1 MAYTTIDDPS
11 AYFNTL
17 LYTGDGSDG
26 RAITNSANAGNFQP
40 DWLWYKERSSTSEH
54 RAFDSSRGASKR
66 LEPNNTN
73 AEATDTTNHQSFD
86 SNGFT
91 IGNSG
96 STNANGDTYVAWQ
109 WKANGGTT
117 SSNTDGSITST
128 VQANTTAGFSILT
141 YSANATAGATVGHG
155 LGTTPSV
162 VILKKRSGTG
172 DGNWM
177 VGHKAYVGNAA
188 ENVALDGTGVPVA
201 ADDTAGSTWNR
212 TAFTSTVF
220 TLGDGQAGDWT
231 GRTNR
236 SGYTMVAYC
245 FAEIKGYS
253 KFGSYTGNGNAD
265 GTFVYTGF
273 KPAWVMIHR
282 TDSSGENWQMFDN
295 KRDGFN
301 NGSSSNKMLKANVS
315 ETEDSNSTGFLDLLS
330 NGFKIRESAA
340 RHNASGGTYIYM
352 AFAEHPFV
360 SSKGVPVTA
369 R

>member
-11 AYFNTL
+11 EYFHTQ
-17 LYTGDGSDG
+17 LYAGDGNDDRS
-26 RAITNSANAGNFQP
+26 ITNDANAGNFSP
-40 DWLWYKERSSTSEH
+40 DWLWLKNRSGTNSHALVDTT
-54 RAFDSSRGASKR
+54 RGATKVLRSNASNAEETEANGIQAFETDGFQIGSGG
-66 LEPNNTN
+66 LVNTN
-73 AEATDTTNHQSFD
+73 
-86 SNGFT
+86 
-91 IGNSG
+91 GN
-96 STNANGDTYVAWQ
+96 DYVAWQ

-117 SSNTDGSITST
+117 STNNDGSIAST

-155 LGTTPSV
+155 LGTTPAV

-177 VGHKAYVGNAA
+177 FGHKAYVGNAA
-188 ENVALDGTGVPVA
+188 ENIALDGNSYVVS
-201 ADDTAGSTWNR
+201 ADDAAGSTWNR

-253 KFGSYTGNGNAD
+253 KMGSYTGNGNAD
-265 GTFVYTGF
+265 GPFIYTGF
-273 KPAWVMIHR
+273 KPAWLLFKQ
-282 TDSSGENWQMFDN
+282 TNASGENWRIFDN
-295 KRDGFN
+295 KRSPFN
-301 NGSSSNKMLKANVS
+301 QVDDHLFASSNSAEND
-315 ETEDSNSTGFLDLLS
+315 ETGCDFLS
-330 NGFKIRESAA
+330 NGFKWKNSDT
-340 RHNASGGTYIYM
+340 HQNGSGATYIYM

>member
-11 AYFNTL
+11 EYFHTR
-17 LYTGDGSDG
+17 LYSGNNSGSG
-26 RAITNSANAGNFQP
+26 LAVTNNANSGNFQP
-40 DWLWYKERSSTSEH
+40 DWVWIKRRDSAGSSGLH
-54 RAFDSSRGASKR
+54 DSNRGSTKR
-66 LEPNNTN
+66 LKSD
-73 AEATDTTNHQSFD
+73 ATDAEDTNSNILASFD

-91 IGNSG
+91 IGDNSG
-96 STNANGDTYVAWQ
+96 NYNASGTYVAWQ

-117 SSNTDGSITST
+117 TTNNDGSITST

-155 LGTTPSV
+155 LGTTRAV

-188 ENVALDGTGVPVA
+188 ENVALDGNSYVVS
-201 ADDTAGSTWNR
+201 ADDQAGSTFYR

-253 KFGSYTGNGNAD
+253 KMGSYTGNGNAD
-265 GTFVYTGF
+265 GPFIYTGF
-273 KPAWVMIHR
+273 KPAWLLFKQ
-282 TDSSGENWQMFDN
+282 TNASGENWRIFDN
-295 KRDGFN
+295 KRSPFN
-301 NGSSSNKMLKANVS
+301 QVDDHLFASSNSAEND
-315 ETEDSNSTGFLDLLS
+315 ETGCDFLS
-330 NGFKIRESAA
+330 NGFKWKNSDT
-340 RHNASGGTYIYM
+340 HQNGSGATYIYM